1 MTESSLRIQDS
12 VNIMIFS
19 LCIIIYLMYGASQ
32 DVSSGHLLLLKC
44 APIRALEGEMSLIV
58 LTFSARGS
66 III

>member
-1 MTESSLRIQDS
+1 M
-12 VNIMIFS
+12 F
-19 LCIIIYLMYGASQ
+19 Y
-32 DVSSGHLLLLKC
+32 LLKC